1 MADSN
6 VNGVCCSMGSQY
18 CGRQLPAW
26 WIHLHHVLL
35 TGTGEVLSV
44 ADASPCQRSEHGRA
58 QPQPQQDVRSIAA
71 AHAAGWR
78 RRFALPQD
86 VRRLPSVL
94 SNASVLA
101 TGQSVD
107 QLRHPWLPMC
117 LTGYKAA
124 AQHPT

>member
-1 MADSN
+1 MLAH
-6 VNGVCCSMGSQY
+6 
-18 CGRQLPAW
+18 LPS
-26 WIHLHHVLL
+26 LL
-35 TGTGEVLSV
+35 ATGEGEVLSV
-44 ADASPCQRSEHGRA
+44 AEAT
-58 QPQPQQDVRSIAA
+58 PQQNAQQDVASIAA

-86 VRRLPSVL
+86 VQQLPSVL

-101 TGQSVD
+101 TGQSVE

-117 LTGYKAA
+117 LMGYKAA

>member
-1 MADSN
+1 MAE
-6 VNGVCCSMGSQY
+6 
-18 CGRQLPAW
+18 A
-26 WIHLHHVLL
+26 
-35 TGTGEVLSV
+35 T
-44 ADASPCQRSEHGRA
+44 
-58 QPQPQQDVRSIAA
+58 PQQQQQQHAQQDVGSIAA

-86 VRRLPSVL
+86 VQRLPSVL

-101 TGQSVD
+101 TGQSLE

-117 LTGYKAA
+117 LTGYKVA